1 MMTTAVKT
9 ATATVTIA
17 LLVATVAA
25 DTNDLHAVGGKL
37 APFKYYN
44 SFIYIYTQSKYIPPP
59 EEYNYLLA

>member
-25 DTNDLHAVGGKL
+25 DTTDLHAVGGKL
-37 APFKYYN
+37 APFYILQ
-44 SFIYIYTQSKYIPPP
+44 FIYIYIHTEYIYSPKV
-59 EEYNYLLA
+59 